1 MVAALCLASG
11 TAALLPAPASA
22 APGPDGKRLDSKR
35 LDDHGYTAQIRRT
48 EYGIPHVLAHDY
60 GGLGYG
66 YGYAFAQDNLCQ
78 LADQVMTLRG
88 ERSGYLGPT
97 GTTADDTPNLAS
109 DTYHQG
115 LRQAGTVRRLL
126 DRPAPLGPTPELR
139 RMVEGYAAGYNRYLR
154 DTGAAHLPD
163 PTCKG
168 KPWVGPIN
176 AMDIWN
182 LVHDV
187 NGAAGATALKQA
199 IATAT
204 PPSGAGGKVAPKPLR
219 AATAATP
226 ATPATPATAAPGAAA
241 SGAASVPARETPSTP
256 STPSTSKG
264 PRRDDLGS
272 NGWALGRDVTR
283 GRDGMLLANPHLAW
297 IGGDRFYQVQLTIP
311 GVIDVAGAS
320 IYGTPLVEIGHTRT
334 LAWTHTT
341 SYTDHASLYR
351 LALAP
356 GDPTSYLVDGK
367 AVPMT
372 RRTVPVTV
380 RDADGKVSTVSST
393 LYTSRYG
400 PVLAEGW
407 TRTEAYALRDAN
419 ADNLRSMNEWLA
431 IGRAR
436 SVAQLRQAQQTYQGN
451 PWTYTIA
458 TDTTGTAYFNDSSA
472 VPHVADDRLKRCAL
486 PGGGE
491 DLPGVLDGSTSAC
504 DWGSDPDAV
513 VPGIF
518 GPGHQPRLTR
528 TDYVA
533 NSNNDSTLTN
543 PAEPLAGY
551 PRMYRVGV
559 PLGPRAQLGLQMI
572 AGRRDG
578 SDGLGAPGFT
588 LSTLQ
593 ASMLGDRNY
602 TAELGRD
609 DAVAMCR
616 AHPVLTAGDGTEV
629 DVRAACD
636 VLAAWDTRDD
646 PDSRGAVLW
655 KAFRTRVGGPQAW
668 WRVPYDPA
676 RPLTTPRGL
685 NGDEPQVRRALA
697 DAVRKLA
704 ADQVPLD
711 APIGSVQRWAG
722 IPLPGCSGG
731 EGCFNVVNAS
741 PTAGS
746 GGATRPSSPDDHAS
760 GSSFIMAT
768 ELTARGPR
776 TRTILTYGQSANPE
790 SPHYTDQTVL
800 FSHKRWVAERFTE
813 AEIASD
819 PQLRTITL
827 RG

>member
-1 MVAALCLASG
+1 MVALLCLASG
-11 TAALLPAPASA
+11 AAALLPASASA
-22 APGPDGKRLDSKR
+22 APEPDGKRVG
-35 LDDHGYTAQIRRT
+35 DHGYTAQIRRT

-78 LADQVMTLRG
+78 LADQVVTLRG
-88 ERSGYLGPT
+88 ERSRYLGPT
-97 GTTADDTPNLAS
+97 ETTADGTPNLAS

-154 DTGAAHLPD
+154 DTGTAHLPD

-168 KPWVGPIN
+168 KPWVGPID

-182 LVHDV
+182 LVYDV
-187 NGAAGATALKQA
+187 NGASGATALKQA
-199 IATAT
+199 IVTAT
-204 PPSGAGGKVAPKPLR
+204 PLTGAGGKSAAKPLR
-219 AATAATP
+219 AAEAAR
-226 ATPATPATAAPGAAA
+226 GA
-241 SGAASVPARETPSTP
+241 S
-256 STPSTSKG
+256 
-264 PRRDDLGS
+264 RRDDLGS

-320 IYGTPLVEIGHTRT
+320 IYGTPVVEIGHTRT

-380 RDADGKVSTVSST
+380 RGADGKVSTVSST

-431 IGRAR
+431 IGRAG
-436 SVAQLRQAQQTYQGN
+436 SVAQLKQAHQTYQGI

-486 PGGGE
+486 AGGGGGE
-491 DLPGVLDGSTSAC
+491 DLPGVLDGSTAAC
-504 DWGSDPDAV
+504 EWGSDPDAV

-551 PRMYRVGV
+551 PRMYRAGV

-578 SDGLGAPGFT
+578 SDGLGAPGFS
-588 LSTLQ
+588 LPTLQ

-616 AHPVLTAGDGTEV
+616 AHPVLTATDGTEV

-646 PDSRGAVLW
+646 PGSRGAVLW
-655 KAFRTRVGGPQAW
+655 KAFRTRVGGPHAW

-676 RPLTTPRGL
+676 QPLTTPRGL
-685 NGDEPQVRRALA
+685 NSDEPQVRRVLA

-704 ADQVPLD
+704 ADKVPLD
-711 APIGSVQRWAG
+711 APMGSVQRWAG

-741 PTAGS
+741 PTSGS
-746 GGATRPSSPDDHAS
+746 GGATRPSSPDDYAS

-768 ELTARGPR
+768 ELTAQGPR

-800 FSHKRWVAERFTE
+800 FSHKRWVTERFTE

-819 PQLRTITL
+819 PRLRTISL

>member
-1 MVAALCLASG
+1 MVAVLCLASG
-11 TAALLPAPASA
+11 AAALLPASASA
-22 APGPDGKRLDSKR
+22 APEPNGKRVG
-35 LDDHGYTAQIRRT
+35 DHGYTAQIRRT
-48 EYGIPHVLAHDY
+48 EYGIPHVLARDY

-78 LADQVMTLRG
+78 LADQVVTLRG
-88 ERSGYLGPT
+88 ERSRYLGPT
-97 GTTADDTPNLAS
+97 ETTADGTPNLAS

-154 DTGAAHLPD
+154 DTGTAHLPD

-176 AMDIWN
+176 ATDIWN
-182 LVHDV
+182 LVYDV
-187 NGAAGATALKQA
+187 NGASGATALKQA

-204 PPSGAGGKVAPKPLR
+204 PPTGAAGK
-219 AATAATP
+219 AAT
-226 ATPATPATAAPGAAA
+226 
-241 SGAASVPARETPSTP
+241 S

-272 NGWALGRDVTR
+272 NGWALGRDTTR

-320 IYGTPLVEIGHTRT
+320 IYGTPVVEIGHTRT

-380 RDADGKVSTVSST
+380 RGADGKVSTVSST

-419 ADNLRSMNEWLA
+419 VDNLRSMNEWLA
-431 IGRAR
+431 IGRAG
-436 SVAQLRQAQQTYQGN
+436 SVAQLKQAHQTYQGI

-458 TDTTGTAYFNDSSA
+458 TDTTGTAYFSDSSA

-486 PGGGE
+486 AGGGGGE
-491 DLPGVLDGSTSAC
+491 DLPGVLDGSTAAC
-504 DWGSDPDAV
+504 DWGSDPDAL

-551 PRMYRVGV
+551 PRMYRAGV

-578 SDGLGAPGFT
+578 SDGLGAPGFS
-588 LSTLQ
+588 LPTLQ

-616 AHPVLTAGDGTEV
+616 AHPVLTATDGTEV

-646 PDSRGAVLW
+646 PGSRGAVLW
-655 KAFRTRVGGPQAW
+655 KAFRTRVGGPHAW

-676 RPLTTPRGL
+676 QPLTTPRGL

-704 ADQVPLD
+704 ADKVPLD
-711 APIGSVQRWAG
+711 APMGSVQRWAG

-741 PTAGS
+741 PTSGS
-746 GGATRPSSPDDHAS
+746 GGATRPSSPDDYAS
-760 GSSFIMAT
+760 GSSFIMTT
-768 ELTARGPR
+768 ELTAQGPR

-800 FSHKRWVAERFTE
+800 FSHKRWVTERFTE

-819 PQLRTITL
+819 PRLRTISL